1 MAEFVGEGFGGLG
14 GVDVVAYPDFAGGE
28 VGESVGA
35 VEVVEGAAAES
46 VAAFAHLP
54 GQGVPQ
60 SVGGVA
66 GQQLRPGRLGDGRSV
81 GLGQVEDR
89 HGPEP
94 AHLLPLPRLA
104 VLPEDGSAV
113 VVEDRGA
120 AQDRGQDPQ
129 RGFAFADLPAFRLPG
144 PVARDSGGVGALGSD
159 QDHVVERVA
168 VEAAGELQP
177 RLPLLP
183 RLQLLDR
190 LPEPLVQLL
199 QRGRGSV
206 AAVAS
211 HGAAGVR
218 AR

>member
-1 MAEFVGEGFGGLG
+1 MAEFVGEGLGGLG
-14 GVDVVAYPDFAGGE
+14 GVDVVADPDFAGGE

-54 GQGVPQ
+54 GEGVPQ
-60 SVGGVA
+60 PVGGVA
-66 GQQLRPGRLGDGRSV
+66 GQQLRPGRFGDGWSV
-81 GLGQVEDR
+81 GLGEVEHR
-89 HGPEP
+89 CGSEP

-104 VLPEDGSAV
+104 VLPEDRSAV

-129 RGFAFADLPAFRLPG
+129 RGFAFADLSAFRLPG
-144 PVARDSGGVGALGSD
+144 PVARDGGGVGALGSD

-199 QRGRGSV
+199 QRRPWIGRGC
-206 AAVAS
+206 
-211 HGAAGVR
+211 R
-218 AR
+218 

>member
-1 MAEFVGEGFGGLG
+1 MWPSSWARVLAAWAGSTSC
-14 GVDVVAYPDFAGGE
+14 AYPDFAGGE

-35 VEVVEGAAAES
+35 VELVEAAAAES

-60 SVGGVA
+60 PVGGVA
-66 GQQLRPGRLGDGRSV
+66 GQQLRPGRLRDGRSV
-81 GLGQVEDR
+81 GLGQVEHR
-89 HGPEP
+89 HRPEP

-104 VLPEDGSAV
+104 VLAADGSAV

-120 AQDRGQDPQ
+120 AQDRGQDPE

-144 PVARDSGGVGALGSD
+144 PVARDGGRVGALGPD
-159 QDHVVERVA
+159 QDQVVERVA

-190 LPEPLVQLL
+190 LPEPVVQLL
-199 QRGRGSV
+199 QGGRRSGRGC
-206 AAVAS
+206 
-211 HGAAGVR
+211 R
-218 AR
+218 